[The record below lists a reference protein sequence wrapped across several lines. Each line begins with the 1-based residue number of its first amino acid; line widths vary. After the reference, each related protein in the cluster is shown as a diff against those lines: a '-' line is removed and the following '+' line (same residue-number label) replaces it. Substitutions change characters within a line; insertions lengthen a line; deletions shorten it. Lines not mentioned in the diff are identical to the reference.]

1 MYADRTD
8 LKSFFFF
15 RTGVVT
21 TEDADAAPWL
31 ELVELAWKE
40 VASKKE
46 ITDVSF
52 MFVPIKRRTEFT
64 MDMLI
69 EGNSHYQLWL
79 TKSNCVF
86 TVL

>member
-1 MYADRTD
+1 MPRSY
-8 LKSFFFF
+8 LKCNVS
-15 RTGVVT
+15 TGVVT
-21 TEDADAAPWL
+21 TEETDAAPWL

-69 EGNSHYQLWL
+69 EGTVTLRFYMLISRHL
-79 TKSNCVF
+79 TKI
-86 TVL
+86 T